1 MLAVI
6 SQVIYTLNTKNDEHE
21 QYVARLKA
29 THDQDIDGILSDCTH
44 KLQQCEEKLHLE
56 KEASE
61 SKVAELRQSLVT
73 AEEERRQ
80 LLQQQ
85 VLK

>member
-1 MLAVI
+1 M
-6 SQVIYTLNTKNDEHE
+6 
-21 QYVARLKA
+21 ARLKA
-29 THDQDIDGILSDCTH
+29 THDKDMDGILSDCTH
-44 KLQQCEEKLHLE
+44 KLQQCEEKLCFE

-61 SKVAELRQSLVT
+61 NKVVELRQSLMT

-85 VLK
+85 VSRG